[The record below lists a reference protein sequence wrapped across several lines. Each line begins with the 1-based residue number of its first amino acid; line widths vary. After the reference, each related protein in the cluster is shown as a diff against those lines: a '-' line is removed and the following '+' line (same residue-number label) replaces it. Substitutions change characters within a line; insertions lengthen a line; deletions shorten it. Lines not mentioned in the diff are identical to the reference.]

1 VSECVYFYEFI
12 FIYVRALR
20 LVCLLASLSGGD
32 NKSAADRNARSLIA
46 RGTARSL
53 ARRSSEITVIA
64 IGKSGR
70 VCKSR
75 PR

>member
-46 RGTARSL
+46 RGAL
-53 ARRSSEITVIA
+53 ARHRRGEITVIA

-70 VCKSR
+70 VCKSLTE
-75 PR
+75 